1 MALTADDVRD
11 YLGAQPGGP
20 IVMEQVE
27 KALQAAEQRVAARIM
42 VQPDPRPGVI
52 DQAVTM
58 FAARLYRRRNSVGGF
73 EGFGD
78 LGLARVPS
86 LDPDIE
92 DLLMQYLKYEFA

>member
-20 IVMEQVE
+20 IAMEQVE
-27 KALQAAEQRVAARIM
+27 KALVAAEQRVAARIM
-42 VQPDPRPGVI
+42 AQPDPRPGAI

-58 FAARLYRRRNSVGGF
+58 LAARLYRRRNSVGGF